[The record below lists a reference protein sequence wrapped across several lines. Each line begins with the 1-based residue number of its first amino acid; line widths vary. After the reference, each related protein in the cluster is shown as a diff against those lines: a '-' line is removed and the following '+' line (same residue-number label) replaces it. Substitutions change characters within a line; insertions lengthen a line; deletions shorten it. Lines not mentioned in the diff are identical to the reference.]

1 MPILGATVGGVIG
14 TVGGKLVG
22 GVSGIALS
30 KILEVYEK
38 VKAAKIKKM
47 STIPQLMANLSPESD
62 IMRGLMA
69 VALDRTEEERITQLV
84 EEAMEPKPI
93 TNSLYPSLEEFT
105 RGQDTMNEEEYR
117 KAQQLATEFMS
128 DGNAAEYFILTPVP
142 DGNAPEEFA
151 STTDLLVLRWPTETS
166 RPWEAE
172 GESVLDIADLNKQ

>member
-1 MPILGATVGGVIG
+1 MVG

-172 GESVLDIADLNKQ
+172 GESVLDIADLNNQ